1 MTIKRWLAAL
11 LALVML
17 LSMGISTALAVPDTQ
32 INSSS
37 SISFSSLVKKI
48 TLRYNGNG
56 ASGSIPETKHKSGE
70 KITVK
75 DSTGLTAPAGKVFA
89 GWATVPNA
97 TTATHFPNSQM
108 TLTADTTLYAVW
120 SNSTSIITLTFHNTD
135 GGATKTMEAIVGENI
150 VLPTISSL
158 GWNGEKGIKG
168 WGKTST
174 STSADIGVA
183 GASYK
188 VAEGVKDFYTV
199 YDSTA
204 NKEFKAI
211 ITWNDASDYDGVR
224 PYESDLMS
232 AIKLK
237 EWNAGTAGAVVD
249 KAPIS
254 ILKKGD
260 QWELYWTDLDSSK
273 EYCIYVPSVTGYT
286 ISNVSQN
293 SVTYERTVSAVTMTM
308 WITNKKWDKNG
319 NLIKFKAGQ
328 TVRFRMDIHNAGNHP
343 VYNVNVWEA
352 LKNAKFKKTDG
363 YKIIDGC
370 AYIGTL
376 GAGETRSVWATYR
389 LTNSDTRKE
398 KVVNV
403 AGVDYRKIEGDN
415 NSWGSDWAAVRIPI
429 KRGSTTSSGSTA
441 TPVPTATPTPLT
453 GEEIVSKLV
462 KDITT
467 NSIAYP
473 NGKIEIVGA
482 QEILTPEEYAIF
494 RTLNIQD
501 QMLTVL
507 NTVGFEKVVPMD
519 IQRYSLTVTDTAK
532 NLMNSIQT
540 RKASMSDVEAAEF
553 QAQENIYFPH
563 QQVTVNGVAQNYF
576 EASMKFTNNARERI
590 DRYTFRQDSTGEWLF
605 VRLVTAQ

>member
-1 MTIKRWLAAL
+1 MTMKRWLAAL

-17 LSMGISTALAVPDTQ
+17 LSMGISTALAVPVSQ
-32 INSSS
+32 INTSS
-37 SISFSSLVKKI
+37 SISFSSLVKKYRL
-48 TLRYNGNG
+48 TYDGNG
-56 ASGSIPETKHKSGE
+56 ASGTIPAVNCKSGE

-75 DSTGLTAPAGKVFA
+75 DSAGLTAPAGKVFA
-89 GWATVPNA
+89 GWTTVKG
-97 TTATHFPNSQM
+97 TSVSYVSGDQLTI
-108 TLTADTTLYAVW
+108 TADTTLYAVW
-120 SNSTSIITLTFHNTD
+120 SDSSAAITLTLHNPDT
-135 GGATKTMEAIVGENI
+135 GATKTVAAVSGQSY
-150 VLPTISSL
+150 VLPTLTSL
-158 GWNGEKGIKG
+158 GWTPSDGKGFDG
-168 WGKTST
+168 WGKTS
-174 STSADIGVA
+174 STADLGKAGVSIKVD
-183 GASYK
+183 AS
-188 VAEGVKDFYTV
+188 VKDLYAVFSASGTV
-199 YDSTA
+199 
-204 NKEFKAI
+204 EFPATVK
-211 ITWNDASDYDGVR
+211 WNDENDHEGYR
-224 PYESDLMS
+224 PLSSEFISKIILRNTKADTVVT
-232 AIKLK
+232 
-237 EWNAGTAGAVVD
+237 TA
-249 KAPIS
+249 
-254 ILKKGD
+254 
-260 QWELYWTDLDSSK
+260 
-273 EYCIYVPSVTGYT
+273 PSVSGTDGDEWKLVWTGLPKDGTYVM
-286 ISNVSQN
+286 IVPKVDEYSIQEDSKADL
-293 SVTYERTVSAVTMTM
+293 VTYNLLGSVSMSM

-328 TVRFRMDIHNAGNHP
+328 TVRFRMDIHNAGNQT
-343 VYNVNVWEA
+343 VYNVNVWED
-352 LKNAKFKKTDG
+352 LKNAKFKKADR

-370 AYIGTL
+370 AFIGEL
-376 GAGETRSVWATYR
+376 GPHDTVSVWATYR
-389 LTNSDTRKE
+389 VTNSDARKE

-403 AGVDYRKIEGDN
+403 VGVDYQREKWN
-415 NSWGSDWAAVRIPI
+415 NSTWGSDWAAVRIPI
-429 KRGSTTSSGSTA
+429 KRGSTTSSGSAA

-467 NSIAYP
+467 NNIAYP

-494 RTLNIQD
+494 RTLNTQD